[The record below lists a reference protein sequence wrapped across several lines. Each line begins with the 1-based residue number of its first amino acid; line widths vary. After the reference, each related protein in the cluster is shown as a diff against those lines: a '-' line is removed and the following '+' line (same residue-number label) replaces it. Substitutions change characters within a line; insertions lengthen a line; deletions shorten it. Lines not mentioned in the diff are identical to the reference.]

1 MSIDFSCSS
10 CRRTIRVPDGTEG
23 KKTKCPQCQQVQV
36 IPDKNALGTPPA
48 STPPP
53 SQPSPPPTNQ
63 DSLFDDLEPT
73 KDSGSSSPAANPFG
87 DAPDPFGAPQQNPY
101 SSPSSAAVYGRPT
114 VSRDAARSKLM
125 GPAIGIL
132 ITTTLGLLAII
143 AWLIATIVEIQNQ
156 GEIND
161 PAEMFGATIALLL
174 MFGLPILLSLL
185 CIGAM
190 IRAFAVRN
198 YALVMTGFILSLTP
212 FAGCFGCILGLPLG
226 IWGIIVMADDSVKAA
241 FRQP

>member
-1 MSIDFSCSS
+1 
-10 CRRTIRVPDGTEG
+10 
-23 KKTKCPQCQQVQV
+23 
-36 IPDKNALGTPPA
+36 
-48 STPPP
+48 
-53 SQPSPPPTNQ
+53 
-63 DSLFDDLEPT
+63 
-73 KDSGSSSPAANPFG
+73 
-87 DAPDPFGAPQQNPY
+87 
-101 SSPSSAAVYGRPT
+101 
-114 VSRDAARSKLM
+114 M